1 MAASP
6 ESLKAL
12 LGSGSG
18 IASGL
23 QAGVGLAQFVGGLIG
38 QRKGRKEL
46 EGLMKNAPKNGED
59 TGIMGYYNQALGRAG
74 YDPRQSSFY
83 KSQMQN
89 IGRSAAQGL
98 QGAQDRRGG
107 LSAASSIARN
117 MSNAALAAEGAAEAQ
132 QERRFGLLGSAAQ
145 MAAGERRRAFDIN
158 VMQPWEMKRQMA
170 AQRAAGGAQTANMGI
185 SNIFRA
191 GSTLAQADM
200 YRQNNRGE
208 GTGKNYGQ
216 IGGMLGSYGGSLLG

>member
-46 EGLMKNAPKNGED
+46 EGLMKNAPKYGED

-145 MAAGERRRAFDIN
+145 MAAGERRQAFNIN

-191 GSTLAQADM
+191 GSTLAQAGM
-200 YRQNNRGE
+200 YGNMNRG
-208 GTGKNYGQ
+208 
-216 IGGMLGSYGGSLLG
+216 GSGGSDNL

>member
-46 EGLMKNAPKNGED
+46 EGLMKNAPKYGED

-158 VMQPWEMKRQMA
+158 VMQPFEMKRQMA
-170 AQRAAGGAQTANMGI
+170 AQRAAGGAQTANIGM

-191 GSTLAQADM
+191 GTTLAQADM
-200 YRQNNRGE
+200 YRRRKDDE
-208 GTGKNYGQ
+208 V
-216 IGGMLGSYGGSLLG
+216 

>member
-46 EGLMKNAPKNGED
+46 EGLMKNAPKYGED

-200 YRQNNRGE
+200 YRNMNRG
-208 GTGKNYGQ
+208 
-216 IGGMLGSYGGSLLG
+216 GSGGSDNL

>member
-46 EGLMKNAPKNGED
+46 EGLMKNAPKYGED

-107 LSAASSIARN
+107 LAAASSISRG
-117 MSNAALAAEGAAEAQ
+117 MSDAALAAEGAAEAQ

-158 VMQPWEMKRQMA
+158 VMQPFEMKRQMA

-191 GSTLAQADM
+191 GTTLAQADM
-200 YRQNNRGE
+200 YRRRKDDE
-208 GTGKNYGQ
+208 V
-216 IGGMLGSYGGSLLG
+216 

>member
-12 LGSGSG
+12 LRSGSG

-38 QRKGRKEL
+38 QSKGRKEL
-46 EGLMKNAPKNGED
+46 KGLMKNMPQYTPD
-59 TGIMGYYNQALGRAG
+59 TGIMSYYNQALQRAG

-89 IGRSAAQGL
+89 IGRIAAQGL

-107 LSAASSIARN
+107 LATASSISRG
-117 MSNAALAAEGAAEAQ
+117 MSKAALDAEGAAEAQ

-145 MAAGERRRAFDIN
+145 MAGRERRQAFDIN
-158 VMQPWEMKRQMA
+158 VMQPFEMRRQMA
-170 AQRAAGGAQTANMGI
+170 AQRAASGAQTANIGM

-191 GSTLAQADM
+191 GTTLAQADM
-200 YRQNNRGE
+200 YRRRQRQGDTEDN
-208 GTGKNYGQ
+208 
-216 IGGMLGSYGGSLLG
+216 L

>member
-46 EGLMKNAPKNGED
+46 EGLMKNAPKYGED

-145 MAAGERRRAFDIN
+145 MAAGERRQAFNIN
-158 VMQPWEMKRQMA
+158 VMQPFEMRRQMA
-170 AQRAAGGAQTANMGI
+170 AQRAASGAQTANIGM

-191 GSTLAQADM
+191 GTTLAQADM
-200 YRQNNRGE
+200 YRRRKDDE
-208 GTGKNYGQ
+208 V
-216 IGGMLGSYGGSLLG
+216 